1 MDSTTTDIR
10 SISAYGPAR
19 SSVSGSPLEPQE
31 LQRMQRYWNAT
42 LYLSA
47 GMIYL
52 RDNPLLREPL
62 KPEHVKRRLLGH
74 WGSDPGMS
82 LVYIHLNR
90 LIKKYDLDVIFLAGP
105 GHGAPALISNVY
117 LEGAYSEIYSEVSED
132 ADGMRRRHRR
142 TCARRSTTQTN
153 EQLLSRGTSR
163 SAKAERDALAMYN
176 LAHGSP
182 REQAQAIREL
192 GL

>member
-62 KPEHVKRRLLGH
+62 KPDHVKRRLLGH
-74 WGSDPGMS
+74 WGSDPGQTFIW
-82 LVYIHLNR
+82 VHLNR
-90 LIKKYDLDVIFLAGP
+90 VIRKFGLDMIYISGP
-105 GHGAPALISNVY
+105 GHGAPAVISTRSRRAAGSPPDRCTCSTPSAAASCITRTQV
-117 LEGAYSEIYSEVSED
+117 AVS
-132 ADGMRRRHRR
+132 
-142 TCARRSTTQTN
+142 SSP
-153 EQLLSRGTSR
+153 SRGS
-163 SAKAERDALAMYN
+163 SASGL
-176 LAHGSP
+176 
-182 REQAQAIREL
+182 EQ
-192 GL
+192 

>member
-19 SSVSGSPLEPQE
+19 SSVSGSPLEPEE

-105 GHGAPALISNVY
+105 DTV
-117 LEGAYSEIYSEVSED
+117 
-132 ADGMRRRHRR
+132 RRR
-142 TCARRSTTQTN
+142 
-153 EQLLSRGTSR
+153 
-163 SAKAERDALAMYN
+163 
-176 LAHGSP
+176 
-182 REQAQAIREL
+182 
-192 GL
+192 

>member
-1 MDSTTTDIR
+1 MDSTTIDLR

-82 LVYIHLNR
+82 FIYIHLNR

-117 LEGAYSEIYSEVSED
+117 LEGAYSEIY
-132 ADGMRRRHRR
+132 
-142 TCARRSTTQTN
+142 Q
-153 EQLLSRGTSR
+153 RGLR
-163 SAKAERDALAMYN
+163 
-176 LAHGSP
+176 G
-182 REQAQAIREL
+182 
-192 GL
+192 

>member
-1 MDSTTTDIR
+1 MDSTTIDIR

-31 LQRMQRYWNAT
+31 LRRMQRYWNAT

-74 WGSDPGMS
+74 WGSDP
-82 LVYIHLNR
+82 
-90 LIKKYDLDVIFLAGP
+90 
-105 GHGAPALISNVY
+105 
-117 LEGAYSEIYSEVSED
+117 D
-132 ADGMRRRHRR
+132 AVDGS
-142 TCARRSTTQTN
+142 ST
-153 EQLLSRGTSR
+153 GT
-163 SAKAERDALAMYN
+163 
-176 LAHGSP
+176 
-182 REQAQAIREL
+182 
-192 GL
+192 